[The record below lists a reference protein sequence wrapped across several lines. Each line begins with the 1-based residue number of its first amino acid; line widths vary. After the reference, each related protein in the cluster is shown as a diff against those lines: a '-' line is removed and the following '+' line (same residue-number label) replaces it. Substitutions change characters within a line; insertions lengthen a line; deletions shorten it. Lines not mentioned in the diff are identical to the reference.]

1 MSAADEARAPDVES
15 YFNDLARAV
24 DNALVAGER
33 HATWFS
39 AEDSDFVRMNRGKV
53 RQPGTVSQRFIDIR
67 LIRGAR
73 HASHSLSL
81 SGDLHSDSRAIGAAV
96 AGLRDVLPQLADDP
110 HLLLPTTVASSRTT
124 RGATLPPTEAIV
136 ARMLDAAA
144 GLDLVGLAAAG
155 PVYRGFANSDGQRNW
170 HVVTTFNLQ
179 WSLYHRADKAV
190 KASYSDVAWSDA
202 ALDERMR
209 ASIEQFRLISA
220 PPKALRPGK
229 YRAYLAPA
237 AMQEIVELLAWGGF
251 SARGLETQQSAL
263 SRMRVDARL
272 DPRVQIVEDYA
283 AGVAPPFQAE
293 GFARPGSVPLVVDG
307 RLSGALVSPRTASEF
322 ALEANGANR
331 AESPEALSIGGGTV
345 ATHDALATL
354 DTGLAVGNLWY
365 LNYSDRP
372 ACRMT
377 GMTRFATFWVEGGK
391 VVAPVDVL
399 RFDDTLFRMLGD
411 NLEALT
417 TERELLLSSS
427 TYGSR
432 MLTSAT
438 LPGALMSEL
447 NFTL

>member
-1 MSAADEARAPDVES
+1 VES

-67 LIRGAR
+67 LVRGMR

-81 SGDLHSDSRAIGAAV
+81 SGDRELDSRAIGTAV
-96 AGLRDVLPQLADDP
+96 ARLRDVLPQLADDP

-124 RGATLPPTEAIV
+124 RGAALPPSEAIV
-136 ARMLDAAA
+136 AKMLDAAA
-144 GLDLVGLAAAG
+144 GLDLVGLAAVG
-155 PVYRGFANSDGQRNW
+155 PVYRGFANSEGQRNW

-209 ASIEQFRLISA
+209 ASIEQLRLISA
-220 PPKALRPGK
+220 PPKALEPGK

-251 SARGLETQQSAL
+251 SARGLETHQSEL

-272 DPRVQIVEDYA
+272 DPRVQITEDYA

-293 GFARPGSVPLVVDG
+293 GFARPASVPLVANG
-307 RLSGALVSPRTASEF
+307 RLAGALVSPRTAREF
-322 ALEANGANR
+322 GLDANGANS
-331 AESPEALSIGGGTV
+331 AVSPEALAIGGGGI
-345 ATHDALATL
+345 ASRDALAAL

-417 TERELLLSSS
+417 AERELLLSSS

-432 MLTSAT
+432 MLTSVT
-438 LPGALMSEL
+438 LPGALVAEL